1 MPDDAPPHPL
11 YIVCLASYFKGAEF
25 IRECKRQGSRVVLVT
40 KEKLLGEDW
49 PRESLDGIISVSNDA
64 TPEHFIH
71 TVTQL
76 ARPLKLDRVV
86 ALEEYDV
93 ITASLIR
100 EHLRIPGMGSTT
112 ARLFRD
118 KLAMR
123 VVAQEAGIRVPAFV
137 HLLNY
142 NEIGQYM
149 ERIPAPWMMKP
160 RSDVSA
166 IGIKK
171 LEDSEQ
177 VWRAIDVLDARPA
190 LTERS
195 SYYLLERFVAGE
207 VFHVDSLVEG
217 SEVVFAGANRYG
229 RPPMEVA
236 HGGGVYISYTI
247 EHDCDDQ
254 KQLFEINSKLI
265 KSLGLVRGAA
275 HAEFIKSAAD
285 GQFYFLEIAARV
297 GGSYI
302 AEVLEAASGINIW
315 REWAGIELAR
325 GEHSLDLQPKRR
337 EYAGIALS
345 LSRQE
350 WPDTAAYTDE
360 EIVYRVKKRHH
371 VGLVVRSPSLER
383 ATELLDAYAKRFTE
397 EFSAIVPPLERPD

>member
-1 MPDDAPPHPL
+1 MTDSPPHPL
-11 YIVCLASYFKGAEF
+11 YIVCLASFFKGGEF
-25 IRECKRQGSRVVLVT
+25 IRECKRRGCRVVLVT

-49 PRESLDGIISVSNDA
+49 PRESLDDIIAAPNDA

-71 TVTQL
+71 IVTQL

-93 ITASLIR
+93 ITAALIR

-123 VVAQEAGIRVPAFV
+123 VVAQESGMRVPDFV

-142 NEIGQYM
+142 NEIGEYM
-149 ERIPAPWMMKP
+149 ERIPPPWMLKP

-171 LEDSEQ
+171 LEESEQ
-177 VWRAIDVLDARPA
+177 VWRAIDVLDSRPA

-195 SYYLLERFVAGE
+195 SYYLLERYVAGE

-229 RPPMEVA
+229 RPPMDVA
-236 HGGGVYISYTI
+236 HSGGVYISHTV
-247 EHDCDDQ
+247 EHDSDDQ
-254 KQLFEINSKLI
+254 RQLFEMNRKLI
-265 KSLGLVRGAA
+265 ASLGLVRGAA
-275 HAEFIKSAAD
+275 HAEFIKSKD
-285 GQFYFLEIAARV
+285 DEQFYFLEIAARV

-315 REWAGIELAR
+315 REWAAIEMAR
-325 GEHSLDLQPKRR
+325 GERLVALHPSRR
-337 EYAGIALS
+337 EYSGIALT
-345 LSRQE
+345 LARQE
-350 WPDTAAYTDE
+350 WPDTDAYTDA

-371 VGLVVRSPSLER
+371 VGLVVRSPKLDR
-383 ATELLDAYAKRFTE
+383 VKELLDAYAVRFAE
-397 EFSAIVPPLERPD
+397 EFSAIVPPLERPE

>member
-1 MPDDAPPHPL
+1 MTDSHPPPL
-11 YIVCLASYFKGAEF
+11 YIVCLASYFKGGEF
-25 IRECKRQGSRVVLVT
+25 IRECKRRGCRVVLVT

-49 PRESLDGIISVSNDA
+49 PRESLDDIVSVPNEA

-123 VVAQEAGIRVPAFV
+123 VMAQETGIRVPDFV

-142 NEIGQYM
+142 NEIGEYM
-149 ERIPAPWMMKP
+149 ERTPAPWMLKP

-177 VWRAIDVLDARPA
+177 VWRAIDVLDSRPS

-195 SYYLLERFVAGE
+195 SYYLLERYVAGE

-217 SEVVFAGANRYG
+217 SKVVFAGANRYG
-229 RPPMEVA
+229 RPPMDVA
-236 HGGGVYISYTI
+236 HGGGVYISHTV
-247 EHDCDDQ
+247 EHDSDDQ
-254 KQLFEINSKLI
+254 RRLFEFNRKLVA
-265 KSLGLVRGAA
+265 SLGLVRGAA
-275 HAEFIKSAAD
+275 HAEFIKSEED
-285 GQFYFLEIAARV
+285 EQFYFLEIAARV

-302 AEVLEAASGINIW
+302 SEVLEAASGVNLW
-315 REWAGIELAR
+315 REWAGIEMAR
-325 GEHSLDLQPKRR
+325 GERPVELNPSRR
-337 EYAGIALS
+337 EYSGIALT
-345 LSRQE
+345 LARQE
-350 WPDTAAYTDE
+350 WPDTSDYTDA

-371 VGLVVRSPSLER
+371 VGLVLRSPNLAR
-383 ATELLDAYAKRFTE
+383 VKELLGAYAERFAE
-397 EFSAIVPPLERPD
+397 EFSAVVPPLERPV